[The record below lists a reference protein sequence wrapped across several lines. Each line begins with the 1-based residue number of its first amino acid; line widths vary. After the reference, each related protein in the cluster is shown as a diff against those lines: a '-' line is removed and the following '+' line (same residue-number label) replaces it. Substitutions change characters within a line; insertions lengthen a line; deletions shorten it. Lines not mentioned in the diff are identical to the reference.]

1 MNYNY
6 LEEACQLNDEL
17 VAYRRYLHA
26 NPELGL
32 SLPGTKAYVMKA
44 LSDFGYQPLE
54 YGESGVAVLAGGKK
68 PGKVFLI
75 RADMDALPIEE
86 ESGVPYASRIKGR
99 MHTCGHDNHTAM
111 LLGAAKLLKRHEDE
125 IEGTVKI
132 LFQPGEETLEGAKAM
147 IEAGILENPHV
158 DAALMFHDIAGSP
171 VKEGTVGVFGP
182 GAVYASSGRFEI
194 HIKGV
199 GGHGAAPDWTHNP
212 LGAMC
217 AIYQGIHEIVAEHRS
232 PFDSCTMTVGKMS
245 AGDSANIIPETAIMQ
260 GTIRTF
266 SKQVGERLRKDLVTL
281 VEYVGKAKGVTA
293 EVTFGTAC
301 PPLVVDSN
309 VHKSFLCSMKEM
321 FGDEAWDMR
330 TAWGELTAKAQ
341 VPRIF
346 PISPKRF
353 LPALAGYS
361 LGTAVRDA
369 SGDVI
374 IPRYSLMMP
383 IFTGARLL
391 ILRRQWIGCWKM
403 QRQERYRT
411 VSGRQKRLFMRWPEI
426 DGGCPLKG

>member
-147 IEAGILENPHV
+147 IEESLKIPMWMPRSCFMILQ
-158 DAALMFHDIAGSP
+158 AAL
-171 VKEGTVGVFGP
+171 
-182 GAVYASSGRFEI
+182 
-194 HIKGV
+194 
-199 GGHGAAPDWTHNP
+199 
-212 LGAMC
+212 
-217 AIYQGIHEIVAEHRS
+217 
-232 PFDSCTMTVGKMS
+232 
-245 AGDSANIIPETAIMQ
+245 
-260 GTIRTF
+260 
-266 SKQVGERLRKDLVTL
+266 
-281 VEYVGKAKGVTA
+281 
-293 EVTFGTAC
+293 
-301 PPLVVDSN
+301 
-309 VHKSFLCSMKEM
+309 
-321 FGDEAWDMR
+321 
-330 TAWGELTAKAQ
+330 
-341 VPRIF
+341 
-346 PISPKRF
+346 
-353 LPALAGYS
+353 
-361 LGTAVRDA
+361 
-369 SGDVI
+369 
-374 IPRYSLMMP
+374 
-383 IFTGARLL
+383 
-391 ILRRQWIGCWKM
+391 
-403 QRQERYRT
+403 
-411 VSGRQKRLFMRWPEI
+411 
-426 DGGCPLKG
+426 

>member
-1 MNYNY
+1 MGETKMNYNY

-32 SLPGTKAYVMKA
+32 SLPGTKAYVMKT

-245 AGDSANIIPETAIMQ
+245 AGDIANIIPETAIMQ

-330 TAWGELTAKAQ
+330 TAWGGAYSKSTSAEDFSYIAEKVPSGFGWIFLGDSRQGRKWGCHNPKVQFNDAYLYRGAAAYTKAAMDW
-341 VPRIF
+341 
-346 PISPKRF
+346 
-353 LPALAGYS
+353 LLENAAAG
-361 LGTAVRDA
+361 
-369 SGDVI
+369 
-374 IPRYSLMMP
+374 
-383 IFTGARLL
+383 
-391 ILRRQWIGCWKM
+391 
-403 QRQERYRT
+403 T
-411 VSGRQKRLFMRWPEI
+411 VSDCIRQAEETLYEMA
-426 DGGCPLKG
+426 GN